1 MALRFMCENFAVK
14 DGGNVGKRVG
24 KGYAKTYKE
33 YAESKF
39 YLVGDM
45 VIYTPTI
52 WFYFLLLLVL
62 VYLVV
67 TVRYSVTLLKSPV
80 LPKRLR
86 YLHLVLIWAIPFVW
100 IMLLRILTGP
110 TPGSYGIDRN
120 KDEKP
125 FFDVFRNLG
134 E

>member
-1 MALRFMCENFAVK
+1 MRENFAVK
-14 DGGNVGKRVG
+14 DGGNVEKRVG

-33 YAESKF
+33 YAKGKF

-52 WFYFLLLLVL
+52 WFYFQLLLVL

-67 TVRYSVTLLKSPV
+67 TVRYSVTLLKNPV

-86 YLHLVLIWAIPFVW
+86 YLHLVLIWVIPFVW
-100 IMLLRILTGP
+100 IIVLRSVTRP
-110 TPGSYGIDRN
+110 TPGSYGMDRN
-120 KDEKP
+120 KDDKP

>member
-1 MALRFMCENFAVK
+1 MLFFRCALQTILIFSTFHNSTQ
-14 DGGNVGKRVG
+14 
-24 KGYAKTYKE
+24 KTSPRNNHRPCNAQDK
-33 YAESKF
+33 
-39 YLVGDM
+39 
-45 VIYTPTI
+45 IYI
-52 WFYFLLLLVL
+52 QLLLVL

-67 TVRYSVTLLKSPV
+67 TVRYSFTLLKSPV

-86 YLHLVLIWAIPFVW
+86 YLHLVLIWAIPFVC
-100 IMLLRILTGP
+100 IIFLRSVTRH

-125 FFDVFRNLG
+125 FFDVFKNMG